1 VSVSAVAP
9 ILLRRSLAVPFLSG
23 LLLLLALANFGH
35 QEGFV
40 RKTADLV
47 LLAGF
52 QRYSPDALIGQGT
65 ETVPP
70 EGAGKGGVDVA
81 NTGTITPD
89 APAWAGQLSPTL
101 AFFVWLSLSG
111 LFILRSSLV
120 LAGALTWCGALLT
133 ASMALLFV
141 KGWYISPALPLL
153 SVVLSYLFLAGLDQV
168 WERRRHARWLHRR
181 NDFQQRILQGLATAV
196 EIRDP
201 DTGGH
206 VVRMQNYVR
215 ALTRQLSRSGIYTDV
230 LTPEYRELLVHL
242 CPLHDIGKAAVSDAI
257 LLKPGRLSEEEHA
270 EMKRHVDYG
279 QALLFAAAGKEEDEF
294 FNLARDI
301 VGSHHERWDGGG
313 YPMGLRGEEIPLA
326 GRIMAVAD
334 VYDALITKRCYKIA
348 YSREQSRAILMKGRG
363 TIFDPAI
370 ADAFREI
377 EVEMWKI
384 SLTYSDTVDSSE
396 GARP

>member
-1 VSVSAVAP
+1 MSVSAVAS
-9 ILLRRSLAVPFLSG
+9 ILLRRSFAVPFLSG
-23 LLLLLALANFGH
+23 LLLLLALAHFGH

-52 QRYSPDALIGQGT
+52 QRYSPGGLNGQGT
-65 ETVPP
+65 ETVPM
-70 EGAGKGGVDVA
+70 ESAGTGGASVVNA
-81 NTGTITPD
+81 GTITPGEPD
-89 APAWAGQLSPTL
+89 WASRFTPVL
-101 AFFVWLSLSG
+101 AFFIWLSLSG
-111 LFILRSSLV
+111 LFVRRSPLI
-120 LAGALTWCGALLT
+120 LAGALFWSGALLT

-141 KGWYISPALPLL
+141 KSWYVSPTLPLL
-153 SVVLSYLFLAGLDQV
+153 SVVFSYLFLAGLDQV
-168 WERRRHARWLHRR
+168 WEWRRHAHWLHRR
-181 NDFQQRILQGLATAV
+181 NDFQQRVLQGLATAV

-206 VVRMQNYVR
+206 VARMQNYVR
-215 ALTRQLSRSGIYTDV
+215 VLARQLSRSGKYTDV

-294 FNLARDI
+294 FTLAGDI

-313 YPMGLRGEEIPLA
+313 YPLGLRGEEIPLA
-326 GRIMAVAD
+326 GRILAVAD
-334 VYDALITKRCYKIA
+334 VYDALITKRCYKVA

>member
-1 VSVSAVAP
+1 VA
-9 ILLRRSLAVPFLSG
+9 
-23 LLLLLALANFGH
+23 
-35 QEGFV
+35 
-40 RKTADLV
+40 
-47 LLAGF
+47 
-52 QRYSPDALIGQGT
+52 
-65 ETVPP
+65 VPP
-70 EGAGKGGVDVA
+70 EGAGKGGASVA
-81 NTGTITPD
+81 NAGAITPGE
-89 APAWAGQLSPTL
+89 PAWADRFTPIL
-101 AFFVWLSLSG
+101 AFFIWLSLSG
-111 LFILRSSLV
+111 LFVLRSPLV
-120 LAGALTWCGALLT
+120 LAGALTWSGALLT
-133 ASMALLFV
+133 ASMALLFA
-141 KGWYISPALPLL
+141 KGWYVSPALPLL

-168 WERRRHARWLHRR
+168 WEWRRHAYWQQRR
-181 NDFQQRILQGLATAV
+181 DAFQQRILQGLATAV

-206 VVRMQNYVR
+206 VVRMQHYVR
-215 ALTRQLSRSGIYTDV
+215 ALTRQLYRSGIYTDV

-294 FNLARDI
+294 FTLARDI

-313 YPMGLRGEEIPLA
+313 YPLGLRGEEIPLA

-334 VYDALITKRCYKIA
+334 VYDALITKRCYKVA

-377 EVEMWKI
+377 EMEMWKI

>member
-1 VSVSAVAP
+1 MSVSAVAP
-9 ILLRRSLAVPFLSG
+9 LLLRRSFAVPLLSG
-23 LLLLLALANFGH
+23 FLLILALTHFDH
-35 QEGFV
+35 REGFV

-47 LLAGF
+47 LLTGF
-52 QRYSPDALIGQGT
+52 QKYFTGGLSNQGAKILSPADAGNGEIS
-65 ETVPP
+65 
-70 EGAGKGGVDVA
+70 VA
-81 NTGTITPD
+81 NADTITPGE
-89 APAWAGQLSPTL
+89 PTWAGRLTPILS
-101 AFFVWLSLSG
+101 FFTWLSLSG
-111 LFILRSSLV
+111 LFVLRTSLI
-120 LAGALTWCGALLT
+120 LAGALLWGGALMT
-133 ASMALLFV
+133 ASMALLFI

-153 SVVLSYLFLAGLDQV
+153 SVTLSYLLLTGLDRV
-168 WERRRHARWLHRR
+168 WERRRHAHWLHRR
-181 NDFQQRILQGLATAV
+181 DAFQQRILQGLATAV

-206 VVRMQNYVR
+206 VVRMQHYVR
-215 ALTRQLSRSGIYTDV
+215 ALTRQLYRSGVYTDV

-257 LLKPGRLSEEEHA
+257 LLKPGRLSEEEHE

-279 QALLFAAAGKEEDEF
+279 QALLFAATGKVEDEF
-294 FNLARDI
+294 FTLARDI
-301 VGSHHERWDGGG
+301 IGSHHERWDGGG
-313 YPMGLRGEEIPLA
+313 YPLGLRGEEIPLA
-326 GRIMAVAD
+326 GRIMALVD
-334 VYDALITKRCYKIA
+334 VYDALITKRCYKVA

-384 SLTYSDTVDSSE
+384 SLSYSDTVDSLE